1 MEYVYV
7 TKINDSLRERKK
19 IKMREELVEAAFR
32 LFVQQGFDN
41 TTVNDIANL
50 ACVSPRTFFRY
61 FSCKEDVVLDYEL
74 VEYDEIITALKSRP
88 VNEPIW
94 IALKKSSV
102 NVTRS
107 CEEGAYGID
116 PNRFKTLR
124 DLIRNHPSIRAK
136 NNEILQS
143 KKQLLTEL
151 IAKKM
156 GVNHLQDMRPRML
169 STLLEFVYSA
179 TYDVWKE
186 KKENASFYDVLDETF
201 ILLENGINYSC
212 VF

>member
-1 MEYVYV
+1 MEHKYV
-7 TKINDSLRERKK
+7 TKTNNSLRERKK
-19 IKMREELVEAAFR
+19 IKMREELVEAAFK
-32 LFVQQGFDN
+32 LFVQKGFDN
-41 TTVNDIANL
+41 TTVNDIADL
-50 ACVSPRTFFRY
+50 ADVSPRTFFRY

-74 VEYDEIITALKSRP
+74 VEYDEIITMLKSRP
-88 VNEPIW
+88 ANESIL
-94 IALKKSSV
+94 IALRKSSV

-156 GVNHLQDMRPRML
+156 GVNHLYDMRPTLL
-169 STLLEFVYSA
+169 STLLEYVYST
-179 TYDVWKE
+179 TYDIWK
-186 KKENASFYDVLDETF
+186 KNKDCLSFYDVLDETF
-201 ILLENGINYSC
+201 ILIENGMNYPC
-212 VF
+212 VS